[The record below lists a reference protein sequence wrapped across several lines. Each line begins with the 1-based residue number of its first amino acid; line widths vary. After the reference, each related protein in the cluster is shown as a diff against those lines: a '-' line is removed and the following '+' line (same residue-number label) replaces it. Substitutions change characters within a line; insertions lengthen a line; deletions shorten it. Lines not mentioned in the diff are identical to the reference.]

1 MDCRAI
7 ARSAARRLRAPAAWG
22 AVAGF
27 QAVWLGTRLL
37 SGAQVGRWETFLPA
51 LFLLGH
57 LALSPA
63 PWQWTGDGRPS
74 APLLRGAGQALVWS
88 AAWVALLIW
97 GVRDMAKPAQA
108 PPAVQAGARV
118 RRPPPP
124 PPGDAPAPPPASGDD
139 PDRRPPPPPEPEG
152 AGHRPPPSQGDA
164 PEPPP
169 SRPQAVATTP
179 PPGPSQ
185 EINLL
190 LLNLPFG
197 LVLGWF
203 LAGKERAES
212 AEVEMRARE
221 RRARAMALQAQL
233 HPHALYNILGG
244 LTELVHEDP
253 DATEKALI
261 DLTELLRMLTRQG
274 NASSLPLAQERA
286 LLKRYL
292 AIEALRLGDR
302 LRVRWTWPDWA
313 DALEL
318 PPLLLQPL
326 VENAVKHG
334 ITPAPQGGEL
344 TIAVL
349 RDGHDL
355 LLQVANS
362 GAPWRPDAGG
372 GAGLANL
379 RERLALLPHPGAHLD
394 IRTEGLTLVE
404 VRLFSML

>member
-1 MDCRAI
+1 MDSRAI
-7 ARSAARRLRAPAAWG
+7 ARSAARRLRTPAAWG
-22 AVAGF
+22 ALAAF
-27 QAVWLGTRLL
+27 QAVWLGTRFL

-63 PWQWTGDGRPS
+63 PWQWTGDSRPS
-74 APLLRGAGQALVWS
+74 APLPRGAGQALVWS

-97 GVRDMAKPAQA
+97 GVRDITKPTQA
-108 PPAVQAGARV
+108 PSAVQAGARV

-124 PPGDAPAPPPASGDD
+124 PGSEGTAH
-139 PDRRPPPPPEPEG
+139 RPPPP
-152 AGHRPPPSQGDA
+152 QGDT
-164 PEPPP
+164 PESPP
-169 SRPQAVATTP
+169 SRPQAVATIP

-190 LLNLPFG
+190 VLNLPFG

-212 AEVEMRARE
+212 SEEELRARE
-221 RRARAMALQAQL
+221 REARAMALQAQL

-274 NASSLPLAQERA
+274 HASSLPLAQERA

-355 LLQVANS
+355 LLQVGNS
-362 GAPWRPDAGG
+362 GAPWRPDTGEG
-372 GAGLANL
+372 TGLANL
-379 RERLALLPHPGAHLD
+379 RERLALWPRPGAHLD
-394 IRTEGLTLVE
+394 IRTEAGRTLVE
-404 VRLFSML
+404 VRLLSML